1 MLTWGFGRVTV
12 GWSCDAVVEGAD
24 VDGGW
29 AEVAG
34 AGVVGSL
41 DAVAVVAG
49 AFDDVGVAAVAS
61 FGVGLAGDLG

>member
-1 MLTWGFGRVTV
+1 
-12 GWSCDAVVEGAD
+12 VVEGAD